1 MTDIDSLT
9 TPRTPLDW
17 PGKQA
22 ARELVTTPAAGDLL
36 PCHDQSINPD
46 ATENL
51 FIEGDNLDALK
62 HLAQTHARQIK
73 MIYIDPPYNT
83 GKRFIYHDRNHATT
97 GGETNGDTHAGWLN
111 MMYPRLLLARPLLKD
126 DGVIFISI
134 DDNELPR
141 LRLLCDEVFGEDNFV
156 AVFTWQTKRAAR
168 GVPPTNLLMVNHEYV
183 VCYALD
189 KTKVRFRG
197 LDRDEKD
204 FANPDNDARGPW
216 RSESMKATGKQD
228 NTFTIKDPAT
238 GNTFT
243 ANWAFAEAT
252 LNQMIADNKVL
263 FPSSPEGTPRQK
275 KFINTYRNP
284 TKAAITSLGWHSTEN
299 ATKQLMDLFE
309 GQKVFDFPK
318 PQSLLRFFCQQTLGD
333 DDIALDF
340 FAGSGSLAQ
349 AVIELNEAD
358 QGDRRFILV
367 QRAEPC
373 DHKFSTSQST
383 IETIAEVCRQRI
395 ARVIEKVKRE
405 REGAAHYCDADM
417 PALGFKAM
425 RIG

>member
-1 MTDIDSLT
+1 
-9 TPRTPLDW
+9 
-17 PGKQA
+17 
-22 ARELVTTPAAGDLL
+22 
-36 PCHDQSINPD
+36 
-46 ATENL
+46 
-51 FIEGDNLDALK
+51 
-62 HLAQTHARQIK
+62 

-83 GKRFIYHDRNHATT
+83 GKRFIYHDRNHAASGGESGSET

-126 DGVIFISI
+126 EGVIFISI

-183 VCYALD
+183 VCYAID

-263 FPSSPEGTPRQK
+263 FPSTPAGTPRQK

-299 ATKQLMDLFE
+299 ATKQLMNLFE

-318 PQSLLRFFCQQTLGD
+318 PQSLLRFFCQQTLAE
-333 DDIALDF
+333 DDIALDY

-358 QGDRRFILV
+358 RGDRRFILV

-395 ARVIEKVKRE
+395 ARVIEKVKRD
-405 REGAAHYCDADM
+405 RDDPAHDSVADM